1 MKLLDLKEGR
11 VIVNPEVLGIPE
23 FGALYNRDKDKH
35 KAKGL
40 ADISYVYYL
49 ADPNCPY
56 SNYTE
61 DKRESM
67 LGQDL
72 YKDPKFKPD
81 AEIIKAIAKY
91 KLLIDTPLLRLLRA
105 VEAKTDE
112 LATYLSS
119 TPVTDE
125 SLKAILDVMKNA
137 TPLVTNAAN
146 IRREAEKEMKVK
158 GTVRGK
164 VNIGDYER

>member
-1 MKLLDLKEGR
+1 
-11 VIVNPEVLGIPE
+11 
-23 FGALYNRDKDKH
+23 
-35 KAKGL
+35 
-40 ADISYVYYL
+40 
-49 ADPNCPY
+49 
-56 SNYTE
+56 
-61 DKRESM
+61 M